1 LPGLRINFGVMNL
14 LRSLLFHLTCAGLA
28 LWAAPQVVD
37 GAEPAAMTASELAAR
52 LSAIRQDGSCF
63 VRARMQVKDSSG
75 GIKSTSQ
82 LQIKSRSGKEGT
94 EVVYQVLWP
103 KEKKGEAVLLRSSGN
118 RLATG
123 ALLTP
128 PAAPK
133 TLATGQMKE
142 PLFESN
148 LTYEDI
154 IENFFAWDDQSLVG
168 TEAIDRTPCQILE
181 SKPGKS
187 GRSVYG
193 SVRTWVDMR
202 RMVPLRVEKF
212 SPSGQLVRRIE
223 TTRVANDDLGRPI
236 PAYLKVSGPHEDTIT
251 EMDGSRI
258 RHGVSYSDQEF
269 TPEGLQDMT
278 APKSAPE

>member
-1 LPGLRINFGVMNL
+1 MNWLHSLL
-14 LRSLLFHLTCAGLA
+14 LRLTGVGLVLA
-28 LWAAPQVVD
+28 SAMTAVS
-37 GAEPAAMTASELAAR
+37 AEQTTLTASELAAK

-75 GIKSTSQ
+75 GIKSTLQ
-82 LQIKSRSGKEGT
+82 LQMKSRAGKEGT
-94 EVVYQVLWP
+94 ELVYQVMWP
-103 KEKKGEAVLLRSSGN
+103 KEKKGEAVLLRGAPNRQASG
-118 RLATG
+118 AIFV
-123 ALLTP
+123 P
-128 PAAPK
+128 PNAPK
-133 TLATGQMKE
+133 ALSTGQMKDT
-142 PLFESN
+142 LFDSN

-154 IENFFAWDDQSLVG
+154 IENFFAWDDQTLAG
-168 TEAIDRTPCQILE
+168 TEIIDRAPCQILE

-187 GRSVYG
+187 GRSIYG

-202 RMVPLRVEKF
+202 RMVPMRVEKF

-236 PAYLKVSGPHEDTIT
+236 PAYLKISGPREDTIT
-251 EMDGSRI
+251 EMDGSKI
-258 RHGVSYSDQEF
+258 RHGVSYTDQEF